1 MSAMYV
7 SAFDVVCSKRSSNA
21 TIWSAVKSSF
31 SCRRAVASILRSAED
46 LLWWRGC
53 PNVPLRIYEL
63 IPAIISLIP
72 CNADAPLETELH
84 VRLLLNEQTE
94 TEASS
99 SSAEHLRFGMAE
111 KIMEGRTGVDGGIE
125 SSSLDSGLSFTS
137 ALFTD

>member
-7 SAFDVVCSKRSSNA
+7 SAFDVVCSKRSANA
-21 TIWSAVKSSF
+21 MIWSAVKSSF

-53 PNVPLRIYEL
+53 PNAPLRIDEL

-72 CNADAPLETELH
+72 CNADAPLETELR
-84 VRLLLNEQTE
+84 VRLLLNEETE
-94 TEASS
+94 TKASS
-99 SSAEHLRFGMAE
+99 SSAERLHFGMAE
-111 KIMEGRTGVDGGIE
+111 KIMEGQTGVDGGIE

-137 ALFTD
+137 ALFTE